1 MKGYYKIEDEV
12 YIRFCCK
19 NDKLSDLCLKE
30 KHVKMKKYVLIG
42 LILLTGCSYNY
53 DKRLE
58 KKIVIGFSQCT
69 MVDEWRKA
77 MVEEM
82 QREIVF
88 YREFNIDFVIKDAND
103 DSQKQIK
110 DIKEL
115 VSQGIDLLIVSPNEA
130 EELTQIVEEVFNK
143 GIPVIVIDRKINSL
157 NYTAYI
163 GADNLEVGREAGYFA
178 RELLE
183 RERENS

>member
-1 MKGYYKIEDEV
+1 
-12 YIRFCCK
+12 
-19 NDKLSDLCLKE
+19 
-30 KHVKMKKYVLIG
+30 MKKYFLIG

-77 MVEEM
+77 MVDEM

-88 YREFNIDFVIKDAND
+88 YREFNIDFIIKDAND
-103 DSQKQIK
+103 DSQKQII

-130 EELTQIVEEVFNK
+130 EELTQIV
-143 GIPVIVIDRKINSL
+143 GGSI
-157 NYTAYI
+157 
-163 GADNLEVGREAGYFA
+163 
-178 RELLE
+178 
-183 RERENS
+183 